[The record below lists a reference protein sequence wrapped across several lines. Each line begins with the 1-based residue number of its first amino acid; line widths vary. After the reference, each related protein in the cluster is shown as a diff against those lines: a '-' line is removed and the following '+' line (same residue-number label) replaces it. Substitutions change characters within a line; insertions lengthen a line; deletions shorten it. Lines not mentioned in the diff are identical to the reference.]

1 MNDGVTEQAEAYF
14 INASPEELSA
24 RRQSFCITEFSPFV
38 LVGAAIASS
47 VALWTLIFSILW

>member
-1 MNDGVTEQAEAYF
+1 MNDGATEQAEAYF
-14 INASPEELSA
+14 IDASPEKLSA
-24 RRQSFCITEFSPFV
+24 LRQSFRITEFSPFV

>member
-1 MNDGVTEQAEAYF
+1 MNDGVKEQAEAYF
-14 INASPEELSA
+14 INASPEKLSA
-24 RRQSFCITEFSPFV
+24 LRQSFCITELSPFV

>member
-14 INASPEELSA
+14 INASPEKLSA
-24 RRQSFCITEFSPFV
+24 LRQSFCVTEFRPFV
-38 LVGAAIASS
+38 LVEVAIASP